1 MKATVEMI
9 GCGGTELFAESAS
22 VTVQHINDCPI
33 LSTCW
38 RASSFLISPSEPSYT
53 HTHPHTTAGVRISL
67 PSQQTAAS
75 STPSHSENPEHCPAD
90 IKGPAVLL
98 YAAFTNRNNPL
109 CKGFCLF
116 SKVYF
121 IVRKTKYSESPHTHY
136 GWKLW
141 SPEFWSSSW
150 CI

>member
-22 VTVQHINDCPI
+22 VTVQHINNCPI

-38 RASSFLISPSEPSYT
+38 RASSFLTSPSEPSYT
-53 HTHPHTTAGVRISL
+53 HTHTHTTAGVRISL

-90 IKGPAVLL
+90 IKGPAVRFYTLPLQIEITLCVRVFVFFVKSTLL
-98 YAAFTNRNNPL
+98 
-109 CKGFCLF
+109 
-116 SKVYF
+116 
-121 IVRKTKYSESPHTHY
+121 SEKPNIHSLHTHTMD
-136 GWKLW
+136 GN
-141 SPEFWSSSW
+141 
-150 CI
+150 